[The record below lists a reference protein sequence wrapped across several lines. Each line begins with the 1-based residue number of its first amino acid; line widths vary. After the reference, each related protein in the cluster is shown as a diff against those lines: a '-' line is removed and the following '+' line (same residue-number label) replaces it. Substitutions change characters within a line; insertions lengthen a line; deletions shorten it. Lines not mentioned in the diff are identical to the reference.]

1 MSIRIIFCPN
11 NSQKSDKRKWVARC
25 NVVWCMFIMF
35 TFEVGSSLV
44 KSTVQIEYIIITIII
59 IIITTIMNYF
69 INISVT
75 FKAKQVSLSRFSL
88 SFKIVKT
95 LGFGQR
101 KQLGDVTLSSGKF

>member
-1 MSIRIIFCPN
+1 
-11 NSQKSDKRKWVARC
+11 
-25 NVVWCMFIMF
+25 MFIMF

-44 KSTVQIEYIIITIII
+44 KSTLQIEYIIITII

-75 FKAKQVSLSRFSL
+75 FKAKKVSLSRFSL

>member
-1 MSIRIIFCPN
+1 
-11 NSQKSDKRKWVARC
+11 
-25 NVVWCMFIMF
+25 MFIMF

-59 IIITTIMNYF
+59 IITTIMNYF

-75 FKAKQVSLSRFSL
+75 FKAKQVYLSRFSL

>member
-1 MSIRIIFCPN
+1 
-11 NSQKSDKRKWVARC
+11 
-25 NVVWCMFIMF
+25 MFIMF

-44 KSTVQIEYIIITIII
+44 KSTLQIEYIIITII

>member
-59 IIITTIMNYF
+59 IITTIMNYF

-88 SFKIVKT
+88 LFKIVKT

>member
-1 MSIRIIFCPN
+1 
-11 NSQKSDKRKWVARC
+11 
-25 NVVWCMFIMF
+25 MFIMF

-44 KSTVQIEYIIITIII
+44 KSTVQIEYIIITII

-101 KQLGDVTLSSGKF
+101 KQLGDLTLSSG

>member
-1 MSIRIIFCPN
+1 
-11 NSQKSDKRKWVARC
+11 
-25 NVVWCMFIMF
+25 MFIMF

-44 KSTVQIEYIIITIII
+44 KSTVQIEYIIITII

>member
-69 INISVT
+69 GILLIFQSLL
-75 FKAKQVSLSRFSL
+75 KQNKCLC
-88 SFKIVKT
+88 
-95 LGFGQR
+95 LGFLCHLR
-101 KQLGDVTLSSGKF
+101 